1 MAHEKFIHKIEVP
14 TPFEVGPVNVYLL
27 ESEPLTLIDTGPR
40 TREALNALEQELMKA
55 GYSFE
60 DIGNIVITHGHLDHH
75 GLANA
80 IKTRSSAKLYV
91 HKLDSKIV
99 SYFEEEIKRYLE
111 FFEATCIRSGV
122 PEKLLGMISKYFKSM
137 VKTCESAEVDFLIED
152 QDLIRVRDFALR
164 VIHTPGHSPGS
175 ICLYFE
181 ERGILFSGDT
191 LLSDIT
197 PNPSIDPGGGGL
209 LSYLKSIEK
218 LQMVDIKVAYPG
230 HHGIIENHRE
240 VIKKIFEHH
249 EIRKSRVLQA
259 ISSHP
264 KTVFEI
270 SKSLFGDLPVSE
282 VLLGVREVAGH
293 LEILEIEDKVE
304 LRMINGIGYY
314 SAKEA
319 RG

>member
-1 MAHEKFIHKIEVP
+1 MQSKLQFHKISVP

-27 ESEPLTLIDTGPR
+27 ESEPLTLIDTGPK
-40 TREALNALEQELMKA
+40 TRDALNALEKGLRER
-55 GYSFE
+55 GYSIE

-80 IKTRSSAKLYV
+80 VKKRSNAKLYV

-99 SYFEEEIKRYLE
+99 SHFEAEIRRYFE

-122 PEKLLGMISKYFKSM
+122 PEKLLGKISRYFKF
-137 VKTCESAEVDFLIED
+137 VTKTCESAEVDFLIED
-152 QDLIRVRDFALR
+152 QETVSLKDFDLS

-175 ICLYFE
+175 ICLYHE
-181 ERGILFSGDT
+181 AQGILFSGDT

-209 LSYLKSIEK
+209 LNYLKSIER
-218 LQMVDIKVAYPG
+218 LQQMDIAVAFPG

-249 EIRKSRVLQA
+249 EIRKNKVMRT
-259 ISSHP
+259 ISSQP
-264 KTVFEI
+264 RSIFEI

-293 LEILEIEDKVE
+293 LEILESEDKVE
-304 LRMINGIGYY
+304 PETKNGIEYY
-314 SAKEA
+314 RAL
-319 RG
+319 